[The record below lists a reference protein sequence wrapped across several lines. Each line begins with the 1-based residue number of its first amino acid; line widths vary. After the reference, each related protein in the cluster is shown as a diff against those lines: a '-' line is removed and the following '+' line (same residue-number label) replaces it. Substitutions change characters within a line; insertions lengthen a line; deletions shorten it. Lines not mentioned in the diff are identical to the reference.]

1 MIAVKDSVDS
11 ADALVDLFDAGEGIR
26 FMLKS
31 FHDITWVLLGDVNG
45 RTSVFALD
53 IPKKVFES
61 FGHLQ
66 SAAVYGIRHTWRGD
80 IFYDGVFALTFWAR
94 LGCWIITTGDRE
106 IHIDDFEITIANRTR
121 IRVIGHDKIP
131 S

>member
-1 MIAVKDSVDS
+1 MIAVKDPVDS
-11 ADALVDLFDAGEGIR
+11 ADALIDLFDAGEGIR

-53 IPKKVFES
+53 ISKKVFES

-66 SAAVYGIRHTWRGD
+66 SAAVYGIRHTRRGD
-80 IFYDGVFALTFWAR
+80 LFYDGVLTLTFWAR
-94 LGCWIITTGDRE
+94 LGCWIIAAGDRE
-106 IHIDDFEITIANRTR
+106 IQIDYFEITVVVRT
-121 IRVIGHDKIP
+121 
-131 S
+131 